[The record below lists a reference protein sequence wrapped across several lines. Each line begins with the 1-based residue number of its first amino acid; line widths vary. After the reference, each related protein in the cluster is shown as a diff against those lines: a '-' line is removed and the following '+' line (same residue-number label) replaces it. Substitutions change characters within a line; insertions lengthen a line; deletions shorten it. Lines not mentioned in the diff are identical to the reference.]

1 MLFLSFVYLMF
12 FFVQYFLLTFT
23 LLIYFTVIYFFHYIL
38 THAIH
43 QPKNNNPLFSCR
55 NVLLKRP
62 DDILEFAAGKF
73 ETHKFETQSFQDC
86 ACDQRLCWFKTRPLW
101 GPPQGAHVP
110 PGECVPQFENNFHR
124 NKESTG
130 RDTLV
135 HLVSVFLFVFQITS
149 PTQTFTSTL
158 PPRWK
163 KTVSWTEPQT
173 TFTALFDL
181 ISVLFYVEQNTFEA
195 GQSFCLCQPYMIA
208 IYWASAQG
216 GCNGIPNKCD
226 ETLMSSGNPMGFT
239 HC

>member
-1 MLFLSFVYLMF
+1 MLYISLKTIILYSLVEMFFLKGLMTFWSLLQASLKHTSLKHSRFRIVHVIRGYAGLKPGPCGGRHREHTYHQGNVYLSLRTTSIGIKRVLDVTHWSTWCLF
-12 FFVQYFLLTFT
+12 FY
-23 LLIYFTVIYFFHYIL
+23 
-38 THAIH
+38 
-43 QPKNNNPLFSCR
+43 LF
-55 NVLLKRP
+55 
-62 DDILEFAAGKF
+62 
-73 ETHKFETQSFQDC
+73 
-86 ACDQRLCWFKTRPLW
+86 
-101 GPPQGAHVP
+101 
-110 PGECVPQFENNFHR
+110 
-124 NKESTG
+124 
-130 RDTLV
+130 
-135 HLVSVFLFVFQITS
+135 FQITS